1 MILQAYILSWYP
13 RFTKDRSLLPQIHQ
27 NILRPIL
34 TPILSGIY
42 EHPERLAEFLLLD
55 LPTILALHVETYWS
69 ARASVASGVI
79 GRGEEKLSVE
89 KEVGKAYHARLPL
102 LSVEFPK
109 IPNLEERSETDVYE
123 LSPLYLTSLADALLR
138 LYLPPAEYGTNVERL
153 IAREV
158 LGRSVLGSVGK
169 RLGQGW
175 FWWSIM
181 LKSLGK
187 PGSDTKL
194 SEQAREEKNIIP
206 DMLLNFF
213 SRLRPMTMI
222 VWTMASVIAIL
233 STAPLVQVKYRGVAD
248 PWLRLGREVLGIDGR
263 AGLERTFWRRRLVWG
278 VVEMALGLFGSVLDR

>member
-1 MILQAYILSWYP
+1 LILQAYILSWYP

-206 DMLLNFF
+206 
-213 SRLRPMTMI
+213 
-222 VWTMASVIAIL
+222 MASVIAIL